1 MFMGLY
7 IPNSIIILITAFRI
21 AFRDNFRV
29 TFRIAFRFVLN
40 SLVNRGWTWNKG

>member
-7 IPNSIIILITAFRI
+7 IPNSIMILIT

-29 TFRIAFRFVLN
+29 AFRIAFRFVLN